1 MLKKAVE
8 LERFESRHQ
17 KRGCL
22 MDVPLEDFSDEA
34 LFTGHEVRAMIA
46 RARAESSRR
55 RRRGHQRPDGPGH
68 TTQGDALT
76 EPSKDPRIEPSGTRL
91 EDSSLR
97 AHSALRPGRHFWQP
111 GRKTFQDLPCFIF

>member
-46 RARAESSRR
+46 RARAEVRAEDAEVIKDLMDQAIRHKEMHSRNLQR
-55 RRRGHQRPDGPGH
+55 ILELSHQVRDLK
-68 TTQGDALT
+68 T
-76 EPSKDPRIEPSGTRL
+76 PR
-91 EDSSLR
+91 
-97 AHSALRPGRHFWQP
+97 
-111 GRKTFQDLPCFIF
+111 